1 MAPIRFSPDEISLKY
16 PEIVNLSWAKEEKK
30 ENNKRIKIRGRKEN

>member
-1 MAPIRFSPDEISLKY
+1 VAPIRFSPDEISQKN
-16 PEIVNLSWAKEEKK
+16 PKIVNLSWEKKKKK